1 MDALFFRVRDD
12 FHPDGARSSQKIL
25 LTIVIIDRFGDGV
38 G

>member
-12 FHPDGARSSQKIL
+12 FHPNGDRSSPKIL
-25 LTIVIIDRFGDGV
+25 LTIVIIDRFGGGV

>member
-1 MDALFFRVRDD
+1 MDALLFRVRDD
-12 FHPDGARSSQKIL
+12 FHPEGDRIFPKIL